1 MRKKKKERKASLAQH
16 ICSCGKQCAKMRLEY
31 SSSESVYCNVI
42 VPIKLEKKKTF
53 IGVCFVVQLSNKLL
67 HFLFEYA
74 STWLMANILLQLGNE
89 VHRFILELPIPKF
102 RRWEKYYKS
111 TISAILHTMQE
122 EFEKISTEQDE
133 LPYFSNKFDLLIKQ
147 RHLYELFESQQYYR
161 NFLPYTH
168 REILPK
174 MFCLNFYP
182 IKLCYMWTSF

>member
-1 MRKKKKERKASLAQH
+1 MWEKKKERKASLAQH

-42 VPIKLEKKKTF
+42 VPIKLEKKKKTF

-102 RRWEKYYKS
+102 RREKYYKS
-111 TISAILHTMQE
+111 RISAILLTMQE
-122 EFEKISTEQDE
+122 EFKKFSTEQDK
-133 LPYFSNKFDLLIKQ
+133 LQLNVSLTYFKLVKYF
-147 RHLYELFESQQYYR
+147 
-161 NFLPYTH
+161 FLVYS
-168 REILPK
+168 
-174 MFCLNFYP
+174 MFLTYGSRT
-182 IKLCYMWTSF
+182 L

>member
-1 MRKKKKERKASLAQH
+1 MRKNEIRIFFFRK
-16 ICSCGKQCAKMRLEY
+16 CVFQCNSAHKTW
-31 SSSESVYCNVI
+31 
-42 VPIKLEKKKTF
+42 KKTF
-53 IGVCFVVQLSNKLL
+53 IGVCFVVQFSNKLL

-74 STWLMANILLQLGNE
+74 STWLMANILLQFSNK

-133 LPYFSNKFDLLIKQ
+133 LPYSYFSNKFDLLIKQ

>member
-1 MRKKKKERKASLAQH
+1 
-16 ICSCGKQCAKMRLEY
+16 
-31 SSSESVYCNVI
+31 
-42 VPIKLEKKKTF
+42 
-53 IGVCFVVQLSNKLL
+53 
-67 HFLFEYA
+67 
-74 STWLMANILLQLGNE
+74 
-89 VHRFILELPIPKF
+89 
-102 RRWEKYYKS
+102 
-111 TISAILHTMQE
+111 MQE